1 MKILHICPDYYGT
14 SLYKNMIDN
23 LSNKGIEN
31 HIFITQNEDRDKKS
45 KDSNNIYVTK
55 HKYTIL
61 DRILFFK
68 KQKKNLD
75 EIIKVFDVNAFDL
88 IHAHNLFSAG
98 YIAYKLKEKFNTP
111 YIVAIRNTDVNV
123 FFKYM
128 LHLRNIGVKILNN
141 AKSNVYISPSYKN
154 TVLNSYIQKK
164 YYQEILNKSI
174 VIPNGIDDM
183 FLSNKYQRNIVLNQ
197 DDIKIIYVGEVSK
210 NKNIITTIK
219 SCDLLIKQGYNVE
232 FAVIGQITYN
242 KIKAIINKKKY
253 LKYYPKSN
261 KEFILKMLREYDFFV
276 MPSKYETFGLVYAEA
291 ISQGLPIIYTKNQG
305 FDGFF
310 KQGEV
315 GFSVSKY
322 DYISIANY
330 LLKIKEEYMLYSDR
344 CIQKSDQFRW
354 SLITNKYI
362 EEYEK

>member
-14 SLYKNMIDN
+14 SLYKNMIDK
-23 LSNKGIEN
+23 LSNKGTEN
-31 HIFITQNEDRDKKS
+31 HIFITQNVEEKNRLKN
-45 KDSNNIYVTK
+45 SNNIYVTK
-55 HKYTIL
+55 NKYTFL

-68 KQKKNLD
+68 KQKQNFD
-75 EIIKVFDVNAFDL
+75 EIIRVFDVKSYDL

-98 YIAYKLKEKFNTP
+98 YIAYKLNEEFNIP

-128 LHLRNIGVKILNN
+128 LYLRNIGVRILKN
-141 AKSNVYISPSYKN
+141 AKSNVYISPAYKEK
-154 TVLNSYIQKK
+154 VLNSYVPKIN
-164 YYQEILNKSI
+164 YHEIKNKSI

-183 FLSNKYQRNIVLNQ
+183 FLNNKYQRNIGINQ
-197 DDIKIIYVGEVSK
+197 DNIKIIYVGEVSK

-219 SCDLLIKQGYNVE
+219 SCDLLIKKGYNVE

-276 MPSKYETFGLVYAEA
+276 MPSIYETFGLVYAEA
-291 ISQGLPIIYTKNQG
+291 ISQGLPIIYTENQG

-310 KQGEV
+310 NQGEV
-315 GFSVSKY
+315 GFCVSKF
-322 DYISIANY
+322 DYISIVKY
-330 LLKIKEEYMLYSDR
+330 ILKIKEEYLLFSER
-344 CIQKSDQFRW
+344 CTQNSEQFNW
-354 SLITNKYI
+354 DLITNKYI
-362 EEYEK
+362 KVYEK